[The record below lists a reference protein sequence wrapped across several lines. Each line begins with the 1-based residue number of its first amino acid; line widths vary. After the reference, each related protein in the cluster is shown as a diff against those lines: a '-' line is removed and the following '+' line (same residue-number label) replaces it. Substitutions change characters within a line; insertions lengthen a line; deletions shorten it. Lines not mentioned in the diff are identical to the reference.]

1 MSEVV
6 FEREI
11 NIKNVWPEYVHDGA
25 AKTMQDLI
33 ESKPGVFTEGELNKD
48 GSWSRAFVVYWNM
61 P

>member
-1 MSEVV
+1 M
-6 FEREI
+6 
-11 NIKNVWPEYVHDGA
+11 KNVWPEYVHDGA